1 MRTKHSLVTVIT
13 SLLLITAC
21 YSDNDQQAVNPNDLN
36 NTDTYTKRLFLA
48 GGHLTA
54 CSSMAPD
61 ECNDWDEVRTTLFA
75 DIEDTAIRSPQSEM
89 VSISNQYVARV
100 LTTSA
105 WQSEPEW
112 QSALDNT
119 FQALQSDNPSLEY
132 DSWDAFKTAF
142 IGVSTAR
149 VNTDIDGVE
158 ADGDYLWY
166 SSSSDQWDALHYL
179 KMDDGVVQYTPNS
192 TNLALLLD
200 VFAGNSAVSAAIN
213 TLELNKQYPYIDLVN
228 TLSPAFNSLA
238 IEDQYRLLRALR
250 NDVSYQRPLE
260 RVSLSDTYSEGS
272 INAYQAFIS
281 LAAENTPDGEKPTV
295 LVMTSSSNNNYD
307 AVDVYLEIFSQAG
320 ANSVWL
326 PIDRAYRQA
335 VDAGRCE
342 DLQLFHDIYT
352 GKPHQD
358 IYFPD
363 YAAIKQQACEAPSSL
378 LELIASADG
387 LFINGGSQSRSL
399 DSLVTDLGD
408 SEEMALIRQRYEAG
422 KLLVGGSSAG
432 TAVMTGGKLDANA
445 NTNPMIDG
453 GTNYDVLVGGYPS
466 SAYVESGGLGLFTL
480 GVTDTHFSERARE
493 TRLIKLLQQQQTRFG
508 FGVDETT
515 ALIVR
520 QEVANQEASP
530 ISMSVVGAG
539 GVYIIDMADS
549 SLVEAQPLWI
559 TDVKTHFLREG
570 DIFEVDMSE
579 LSYDIRFSEQSSN
592 TEIDETVEPLTND
605 DILYTKQDNYRYLAQ
620 QMIDGKASKAEGTSY
635 ENDPAYTVTLERGNQ
650 SQAVTDQEG
659 NSSYQ
664 SIMVDIT
671 YEY

>member
-1 MRTKHSLVTVIT
+1 MQTKHTLATVAA
-13 SLLLITAC
+13 SLLLLTAC
-21 YSDNDQQAVNPNDLN
+21 NSDNDQQAN
-36 NTDTYTKRLFLA
+36 NQNSSDTYTKRLFLG

-54 CSSMAPD
+54 CSSMTPGD
-61 ECNDWDEVRTTLFA
+61 CNDWDDVRATTFA
-75 DIEDTAIRSPQSEM
+75 DIADAAIRTPQSEAI
-89 VSISNQYVARV
+89 SISEQYITRV
-100 LTTSA
+100 LSTSA

-112 QSALDNT
+112 QSALDKT
-119 FQALQSDNPSLEY
+119 FQALQVDNPSLEY
-132 DSWDAFKTAF
+132 DSWDTFKSAF
-142 IGVSTAR
+142 IDVSATS
-149 VNTDIDGVE
+149 VDTNIDGVD

-166 SSSSDQWDALHYL
+166 NSSSDQWDALHYL
-179 KMDDGVVQYTPNS
+179 KMDDGLVQYTPNT

-200 VFAGNSAVSAAIN
+200 LFAENSDLSAAIN
-213 TLELNKQYPYIDLVN
+213 TLEENKQYPYIDLVN
-228 TLSPAFNSLA
+228 ALSPAFNSLS
-238 IEDQYRLLRALR
+238 IEDQYRILRALR
-250 NDVSYQRPLE
+250 NDVSYERPLE
-260 RVSLSDTYSEGS
+260 RVALSDTNSEDS
-272 INAYQAFIS
+272 INAYQAFVS
-281 LAAENTPDGEKPTV
+281 LAAQNKPEGEKPTV

-307 AVDVYLEIFSQAG
+307 VADFYVGIFAQTG

-342 DLQLFHDIYT
+342 DLQLYHDIYA

-399 DSLVTDLGD
+399 DSLITELGD
-408 SEEMALIRQRYEAG
+408 SEEMALIRERYQEG

-432 TAVMTGGKLDANA
+432 TAVMTGGKLDADS

-466 SAYVESGGLGLFTL
+466 SAFVETGGLGLFTL

-493 TRLIKLLQQQQTRFG
+493 TRLIKLLQQQDTRFG

-515 ALIVR
+515 ALIVK
-520 QEVANQEASP
+520 QEVGTQEESP

-539 GVYIIDMADS
+539 GVYIIDMNS
-549 SLVEAQPLWI
+549 SSVVEEEPLWI

-570 DIFEVDMSE
+570 DMLEVDVSE
-579 LSYDIRFSEQSSN
+579 LSYDIQFSEQSSEN
-592 TEIDETVEPLTND
+592 DIDESVSPLTND

-620 QMIDGKASKAEGTSY
+620 QMIDGKAGMAQGTSY
-635 ENDPAYTVTLERGNQ
+635 EDDPTYSVVLKRGSQ
-650 SQAVTDQEG
+650 SKAVTNLDG

-671 YEY
+671 YQY